1 MNDRKKSHRD
11 RFRSLIGALFSAW
24 LFLGM
29 APTARAA
36 DADAAFESANRLLAL
51 GKAGDASKAYE
62 QIAAAGRTSPAL
74 ERNWAQACYQSGRPG
89 PALAHLRRATRLDPR
104 DADVRADLAVLRTKI
119 GNGLGSSD
127 DAAAAL
133 RLLKLDEWAWLA
145 LGAVWIWFVMLGAS
159 RVSPVAHAALRGFT
173 TGSGA
178 VAIVLS
184 ALLFAAVKQRAGEPD
199 AVVLAPDTPVRQSPL
214 DEARATFAVPA
225 AAELRVRD
233 TKGGWLMVEETATQR
248 FGWLKQ
254 SEVLRIGF

>member
-1 MNDRKKSHRD
+1 MNDRMFHVHD
-11 RFRSLIGALFSAW
+11 RFAALVAALLSAW
-24 LFLGM
+24 FCIGM

-36 DADAAFESANRLLAL
+36 EADAAFESANRLLAL
-51 GKAGDASKAYE
+51 GKAVEASKAYE
-62 QIAAAGRTSPAL
+62 QIGAAGRTSPAL

-89 PALAHLRRATRLDPR
+89 PALAHLRRATLLDPR

-133 RLLKLDEWAWLA
+133 RVLKLDEWAWLA
-145 LGAVWIWFVMLGAS
+145 LGAVWIWFAMLAAG

-173 TGSGA
+173 SGSGA